1 MEQLSGY
8 APDLSPDLNPDEG
21 IWQYLKNGDLKNV
34 DLKDVYCEQ
43 IGALKRQR
51 RLVVERLRRKT
62 EVLRKAST

>member
-21 IWQYLKNGDLKNV
+21 IWQYLKNGDLK
-34 DLKDVYCEQ
+34 DVCCEQ
-43 IGALKRQR
+43 IGALKRQC